1 VGSRRQHVF
10 VLLFVIALVAVS
22 GIIIA
27 SKETKLGLDLQGGL
41 QLVYEGQPTG
51 TATEVSGE
59 DIEDSINI
67 IEKRINNLGVSEAEV
82 ARLGNK
88 NITVGL
94 PGVTDANRASEQVGT
109 TAQLFFYD
117 WEPNLLGQE
126 RLIGG
131 HPGQQPP
138 AAAVKKLEKEWK
150 DAGRNPESFENSLL
164 IASGAYPN
172 AYQAALLAEKQT
184 PKTKEEC
191 GKCSVAKPRFYLFE
205 DGPKH
210 KLLAGPELNEKDLYE
225 SPTGETLSKNGTTV
239 VEIPAGTVLVSEL
252 PVDESGKVDETA
264 QPGWFALNDNY
275 ALSGSEITEPKQE
288 YAQGNGEPNVAFK
301 FTDEG
306 RENFQNVTRKIAQRG
321 QSQAIG
327 PVTNAEQAAATSGHF
342 AVILDNEVQSRPII
356 NYAENPDGIDG
367 RQGAQIS
374 GGFSGEHGLE
384 QAQELATTLQIGALP
399 IELHLISETQVSAT
413 LGSQALHD
421 GIKAGIIGL
430 ALVVIFLLAYYRFL
444 GLIAV
449 IALVAY
455 GVIFFALIKL
465 IPITLTLPGIAG
477 LVLTIGV
484 AADSNI
490 VIFERIKEEVRAGRS
505 MQSAITAGYKRGI
518 STIVDANVVTILTAF
533 ILFVL
538 ATAGVKG
545 FAFTLGVGTLTSL
558 LTAVVFTQAL
568 LGTMSN
574 SKMLKSRSAL
584 GAGGEGRRWHFDFM
598 GASRWFFTFS
608 GIILLIGAV
617 ALSTKELNFGI
628 DFKSGTR
635 ITAALEK
642 PTNEGEVR
650 ESLEEAGVSNAEVQQ
665 VTVPHFGNNVF
676 QIESAQLQP
685 NEVHEVEKELGADYG
700 VAKEGFESTSV
711 GPTFGN
717 QVAESAVKALIF
729 SLLVILVYVALRFE
743 PKFAVPVMIALAHD
757 ILITGGVYALTGKEV
772 SSGTVAAFL
781 TILGYSLYDTIIVFD
796 RIRENVPR
804 MPRAAFSQ
812 IVNRSMSEVLTRSLA
827 TSFTT
832 LLAVLSLLIFGSAT
846 LQDFAFAMLI
856 GIASGTYSSIFI
868 ASPVLTAW
876 KEREPQFVRRRQRI
890 AEVEGGLVPAF
901 ADDVQVAKLSDDDE
915 TDAEIAAD
923 IEREAPLAEATGGE
937 RRRRLGR
944 GRAATQGTVDEVE
957 AVEAPEAA
965 EPEEAP
971 EAPSAPEPTE
981 KAPARAGP
989 PDNGAN
995 PESAERR
1002 KRNEERRARRAQRRK
1017 GRRR

>member
-1 VGSRRQHVF
+1 MGSRRQHVF

-22 GIIIA
+22 AIVIA
-27 SKETKLGLDLQGGL
+27 TKETKLGLDLQGGL

-59 DIEDSINI
+59 DIEDSISI
-67 IEKRINNLGVSEAEV
+67 IEKRINNLGVSESEV

-88 NITVGL
+88 NITIGL
-94 PGVTDANRASEQVGT
+94 PGVTDANRAAEQVGT

-117 WEPNLLGQE
+117 WEPNLLGLQ
-126 RLIGG
+126 RVIGG

-138 AAAVKKLEKEWK
+138 AAATKQLEKVWK
-150 DAGRNPESFENSLL
+150 EAGRNTKSYESKVLM
-164 IASGAYPN
+164 ASGAYPN
-172 AYQAALLAEKQT
+172 AYQAALLAEKQE
-184 PKTKEEC
+184 PKSKAEC
-191 GKCSVAKPRFYLFE
+191 EKCSVAKPRFYLFE
-205 DGPKH
+205 DNPTH

-225 SPTGETLSKNGTTV
+225 TPTGETLSKNGTTV
-239 VEIPAGTVLVSEL
+239 IEIPAGTVLVSEL
-252 PVDESGKVDETA
+252 PTDETGKVDETA
-264 QPGWFALNDNY
+264 QPGWFALNDEY
-275 ALSGSEITEPKQE
+275 ALSGNEITEPKQE
-288 YAQGNGEPNVAFK
+288 YAQGTGEPNVAFK
-301 FTDEG
+301 FTDQG
-306 RENFQNVTRKIAQRG
+306 RENFQNVTRRIAQRG

-327 PVTNAEQAAATSGHF
+327 PANAESASALSGHF

-356 NYAENPDGIDG
+356 NFAENPDGIDG

-430 ALVVIFLLAYYRFL
+430 ALVIIFLLAYYRFL
-444 GLIAV
+444 GLVAV
-449 IALVAY
+449 TALAAY

-484 AADSNI
+484 AADANI

-505 MQSAITAGYKRGI
+505 MQGAIAAGYKRGI
-518 STIVDANVVTILTAF
+518 STIIDANVVTLITAF
-533 ILFVL
+533 VLFVL

-568 LGTMSN
+568 LGTMGN
-574 SKMLKSRSAL
+574 SKLLHSRSAL
-584 GAGGEGRRWHFDFM
+584 GAGGEGRKWHLDFI

-608 GIILLIGAV
+608 GIILIIGAV

-642 PTNEGEVR
+642 PTNESQVH

-665 VTVPHFGNNVF
+665 VTIPHFGSNVF

-685 NEVHEVEKELGADYG
+685 GEVHSVERELNATYG
-700 VAKEGFESTSV
+700 VASEGFESTSV

-717 QVAESAVKALIF
+717 QVAESAIKALIF
-729 SLLVILVYVALRFE
+729 SMLVILIYVALRFE
-743 PKFAVPVMIALAHD
+743 PKFAVPVLISLLHD

-796 RIRENVPR
+796 RIRENMPR

-812 IVNRSMSEVLTRSLA
+812 IVNRSMSEVMTRSLA
-827 TSFTT
+827 TSFST
-832 LLAVLSLLIFGSAT
+832 LLAVLSLLIFGTST

-876 KEREPQFVRRRQRI
+876 KEREPQYIRRRRRI
-890 AEVEGGLVPAF
+890 AEVEGGVVPAF
-901 ADDVQVAKLSDDDE
+901 ADDAQVAKLADDTE
-915 TDAEIAAD
+915 TEGQIAAGD
-923 IEREAPLAEATGGE
+923 ARGDRAAEPERAGGTVATVERSVGGE
-937 RRRRLGR
+937 PEG
-944 GRAATQGTVDEVE
+944 
-957 AVEAPEAA
+957 VEAPE
-965 EPEEAP
+965 PGEAP
-971 EAPSAPEPTE
+971 EAPSAPEGD
-981 KAPARAGP
+981 KAPARAGRP
-989 PDNGAN
+989 ESGAN

>member
-1 VGSRRQHVF
+1 MGSRRQHLF
-10 VLLFVIALVAVS
+10 VLLFVLALVAIS
-22 GIIIA
+22 GVIIA
-27 SKETKLGLDLQGGL
+27 TKETKLGLELQGGL

-51 TATEVSGE
+51 TNTEVSGE

-67 IEKRINNLGVSEAEV
+67 IEKRINSLGVSEAEV
-82 ARLGNK
+82 ARLGEK

-94 PGVTDANRASEQVGT
+94 PGVTDANRAAEQVGT
-109 TAQLFFYD
+109 TAQLYFFD
-117 WEPNLLGQE
+117 WEPNLIGPE
-126 RLIGG
+126 RTIGG
-131 HPGQQPP
+131 HPGQQAPP
-138 AAAVKKLEKEWK
+138 GAVKKLEKEWK
-150 DAGRNPESFENSLL
+150 AAGRNPESFENGSL
-164 IASGAYPN
+164 IASGAFPN
-172 AYQAALLAEKQT
+172 AYSAALLAAEQE
-184 PKTKEEC
+184 PNEDCENCSSGKTQY
-191 GKCSVAKPRFYLFE
+191 YLFE
-205 DGPKH
+205 KEAPH
-210 KLLAGPELNEKDLYE
+210 KLLAGPEQSKEDLYE
-225 SPTGETLSKNGTTV
+225 SPTGETLPKDGIVIEVPPGTDPRLRTADGRKRQARRNR
-239 VEIPAGTVLVSEL
+239 PAGLVRAERQPVSLRLGNHRTEAGIRAGLGRTERLVQIHQRRARQL
-252 PVDESGKVDETA
+252 PERSPA
-264 QPGWFALNDNY
+264 Q
-275 ALSGSEITEPKQE
+275 
-288 YAQGNGEPNVAFK
+288 
-301 FTDEG
+301 
-306 RENFQNVTRKIAQRG
+306 IAQRG
-321 QSQAIG
+321 AASAIG
-327 PVTNAEQAAATSGHF
+327 PVSAEQAAALSGHF

-356 NYAENPDGIDG
+356 NFQENPDGIDG

-374 GGFSGEHGLE
+374 GGFNGEHGL
-384 QAQELATTLQIGALP
+384 QTAQELATTLQIGALP
-399 IELHLISETQVSAT
+399 IDLHLISETQVSAT

-430 ALVVIFLLAYYRFL
+430 ALVVLFLLLYYRIL
-444 GLIAV
+444 GVIAV
-449 IALVAY
+449 IGLVAY
-455 GVIFFALIKL
+455 GTIFFALIKL

-484 AADSNI
+484 AADANI
-490 VIFERIKEEVRAGRS
+490 VIFERIKEEVRAGRGMS
-505 MQSAITAGYKRGI
+505 SAIAAGYKRGI

-545 FAFTLGVGTLTSL
+545 FAFTLGVGTITSL

-574 SKMLKSRSAL
+574 SKLLRSASAL
-584 GAGGEGRRWHFDFM
+584 GAGGEGRKWHFDFM
-598 GASRWFFTFS
+598 GASRWFFTLS
-608 GIILLIGAV
+608 GVILLIGAV

-642 PTNEGEVR
+642 PANEDEVR
-650 ESLEEAGVSNAEVQQ
+650 ETLEEAGVNNAEIQQ

-676 QIESAQLQP
+676 QIESTQLQP
-685 NEVHEVEKELGADYG
+685 GEVHETEAALNKKYG
-700 VAKEGFESTSV
+700 IDKEGFESTSV
-711 GPTFGN
+711 GPTFGK

-743 PKFAVPVMIALAHD
+743 PKFAVPVLIALFHD

-832 LLAVLSLLIFGSAT
+832 LLAVLSLLIFGSST

-876 KEREPQFVRRRQRI
+876 KEREPGFIRRRQRI
-890 AEVEGGLVPAF
+890 AEVEGGLVPAY
-901 ADDVQVAKLSDDDE
+901 ADDVQVAKLADDDE
-915 TDAEIAAD
+915 TEAEIAAD
-923 IEREAPLAEATGGE
+923 IEAEAPAY
-937 RRRRLGR
+937 
-944 GRAATQGTVDEVE
+944 E
-957 AVEAPEAA
+957 AVPPKGIEAPEPESAPEAA
-965 EPEEAP
+965 E
-971 EAPSAPEPTE
+971 
-981 KAPARAGP
+981 RAGSP
-989 PDNGAN
+989 GESSRAGSPD
-995 PESAERR
+995 R
-1002 KRNEERRARRAQRRK
+1002 KRRQRQPGVGRAAQTERGAARKTRAAA
-1017 GRRR
+1017 

>member
-1 VGSRRQHVF
+1 MGSRRQHVF
-10 VLLFVIALVAVS
+10 VLLFVIGLVILS
-22 GIIIA
+22 GIVIA

-51 TATEVSGE
+51 TNTEVSGE
-59 DIEDSINI
+59 DIEESISI
-67 IEKRINNLGVSEAEV
+67 IEKRINNLGVSESEV
-82 ARLGNK
+82 ARLGQNE
-88 NITVGL
+88 ITIGL
-94 PGVTDANRASEQVGT
+94 PGITDANRAAEQVGT
-109 TAQLFFYD
+109 TAQLYFYD
-117 WEPNLLGQE
+117 WEPNLLGIQ
-126 RLIGG
+126 RVIGG
-131 HPGQQPP
+131 HPGQQAPT
-138 AAAVKKLEKEWK
+138 AAVKRLEKLWK
-150 DAGRNPESFENSLL
+150 EAGRNPKSTENQGL
-164 IASGAYPN
+164 ILAGAFPN
-172 AYQAALLAEKQT
+172 AYQAGLLAEEQESE
-184 PKTKEEC
+184 PEC
-191 GKCSVAKPRFYLFE
+191 KKCSIPRTRYYLFE
-205 DGPKH
+205 KEAPH
-210 KLLAGPELNEKDLYE
+210 KLLAGPETTKKDLYE
-225 SPTGETLSKNGTTV
+225 SPTGEVLPKDGIV
-239 VEIPAGTVLVSEL
+239 LEVPAGTVLVSEL
-252 PVDESGKVDETA
+252 PTDNTGRIDETA
-264 QPGWFALNDNY
+264 QPGWFTLHDEY

-288 YAQGNGEPNVAFK
+288 YAQGSGEPNVAFK
-301 FTDEG
+301 FTDQG

-321 QSQAIG
+321 QAQAIG
-327 PVTNAEQAAATSGHF
+327 PAGSNEEAGALSGHF

-356 NYAENPDGIDG
+356 NFRENPDGIDG

-384 QAQELATTLQIGALP
+384 TAQELATTLQIGALP
-399 IELHLISETQVSAT
+399 IDLHLISETQVSAT

-430 ALVVIFLLAYYRFL
+430 ALVVLFLLFFYRFL

-449 IALVAY
+449 IGLGAY
-455 GVIFFALIKL
+455 GAIFFALIKL

-484 AADSNI
+484 AADANI

-505 MQSAITAGYKRGI
+505 MKSAIPAGYKRGI

-545 FAFTLGVGTLTSL
+545 FAFTLGVGTIASL

-568 LGTMSN
+568 LGTISN
-574 SKMLKSRSAL
+574 SKLLSSPNAL

-608 GIILLIGAV
+608 GIILIIGAV

-642 PTNEGEVR
+642 PTDEEAVS
-650 ESLEEAGVSNAEVQQ
+650 ETLEEAGVANAEIQQ
-665 VTVPHFGNNVF
+665 VTVPHFGSNVF

-685 NEVHEVEKELGADYG
+685 GEVHGAEKALQQTYG
-700 VAKEGFESTSV
+700 IERNGFESTSV

-717 QVAESAVKALIF
+717 QVAESAIKALIF

-743 PKFAVPVMIALAHD
+743 PKFAVPVLIALFHD

-796 RIRENVPR
+796 RIRENMPR

-876 KEREPQFVRRRQRI
+876 KEREPQYVRRRQRI

-901 ADDVQVAKLSDDDE
+901 ADDVQVARLADDNE
-915 TDAEIAAD
+915 TEADIAAEIEA
-923 IEREAPLAEATGGE
+923 EAPIAEATGAE

-944 GRAATQGTVDEVE
+944 GAVATAEPAAENGTGEGVQAPEPG
-957 AVEAPEAA
+957 EAPEASS
-965 EPEEAP
+965 AP
-971 EAPSAPEPTE
+971 EADPNASTSRSA
-981 KAPARAGP
+981 
-989 PDNGAN
+989 AN

-1002 KRNEERRARRAQRRK
+1002 QRNEERRAKRAQRRK
-1017 GRRR
+1017 GGRRR

>member
-1 VGSRRQHVF
+1 VGSRRQHVL
-10 VLLFVIALVAVS
+10 VLLFVVALVAIS

-27 SKETKLGLDLQGGL
+27 SKETKLGLELQGGL

-67 IEKRINNLGVSEAEV
+67 IEKRINNLGVSESEV
-82 ARLGNK
+82 ARLGEK

-94 PGVTDANRASEQVGT
+94 PGVTDANRAAEQVGT
-109 TAQLFFYD
+109 TAQLYFFD
-117 WEPNLLGQE
+117 WEPNLIGPE
-126 RLIGG
+126 RVIGG

-138 AAAVKKLEKEWK
+138 TAAVKKLEEEWK
-150 DAGRNPESFENSLL
+150 EAGRNPKSIENSGL
-164 IASGAYPN
+164 IASGAFPN
-172 AYQAALLAEKQT
+172 AYSAALLAAEQE
-184 PKTKEEC
+184 PEENC
-191 GKCSVAKPRFYLFE
+191 ENCSVGKTQFYLFE
-205 DGPKH
+205 KAAPH
-210 KLLAGPELNEKDLYE
+210 KLLAGPETVKKDLYE
-225 SPTGETLSKNGTTV
+225 SPTGEKLPKDGIV
-239 VEIPAGTVLVSEL
+239 AEVPAGTILVSEL
-252 PVDESGKVDETA
+252 PTDSTGKVDETA
-264 QPGWFALNDNY
+264 QPGWFALKDNP

-288 YAQGNGEPNVAFK
+288 YAQGSGEPNVSFK
-301 FTDEG
+301 FTGAGQEA
-306 RENFQNVTRKIAQRG
+306 FQTVTRQIAQRG
-321 QSQAIG
+321 QAQAIG
-327 PVTNAEQAAATSGHF
+327 PANPETASALSGHF

-356 NYAENPDGIDG
+356 NFAENPDGIDG

-374 GGFSGEHGLE
+374 GGFSGENGLG

-399 IELHLISETQVSAT
+399 INLHLISETQVSAT

-430 ALVVIFLLAYYRFL
+430 ALVVLFLLLYYRFL
-444 GLIAV
+444 GLVAV
-449 IALVAY
+449 IGLAAY
-455 GVIFFALIKL
+455 GTIFFALIKL

-484 AADSNI
+484 AADANI

-505 MQSAITAGYKRGI
+505 IKSAIPAGYKRGI
-518 STIVDANVVTILTAF
+518 STIIDANVVTLLTAF

-545 FAFTLGVGTLTSL
+545 FAFTLGVGTIASL

-574 SKMLKSRSAL
+574 SQLLRSPNAL
-584 GAGGEGRRWHFDFM
+584 GAGGGGRSWHFDFM
-598 GASRWFFTFS
+598 GASRWFFTLS
-608 GIILLIGAV
+608 GVILLIGAI

-642 PTNEGEVR
+642 PTD
-650 ESLEEAGVSNAEVQQ
+650 ESGVHETLQNAGIGNAEVQQ

-685 NEVHEVEKELGADYG
+685 GEVRSAETALSNEYG
-700 VAKEGFESTSV
+700 IAKEGFESTSV

-717 QVAESAVKALIF
+717 QVAESAIKALIF

-743 PKFAVPVMIALAHD
+743 PKFAVPVMIALFHD

-832 LLAVLSLLIFGSAT
+832 LLAVVSLLIFGSAT
-846 LQDFAFAMLI
+846 LQDFAFAMLV

-876 KEREPQFVRRRQRI
+876 KEREPQYIRRRQRI
-890 AEVEGGLVPAF
+890 AEVEGGAVPAY
-901 ADDVQVAKLSDDDE
+901 ADDVQVEKLADDTE
-915 TDAEIAAD
+915 TEAEIAAD
-923 IEREAPLAEATGGE
+923 IEREAPAAEAASRTG
-937 RRRRLGR
+937 RRLGS
-944 GRAATQGTVDEVE
+944 GQVAEAEAAADAPGI
-957 AVEAPEAA
+957 EAPDPDQAHEGTAA
-965 EPEEAP
+965 SEGA
-971 EAPSAPEPTE
+971 
-981 KAPARAGP
+981 KAPARAT
-989 PDNGAN
+989 NGDVAN

-1002 KRNEERRARRAQRRK
+1002 KRNDERRARRAQRRK